1 MNSFDNL
8 PDFVKTYLKKF
19 SLPDWR
25 ISNDYKK
32 LFDNIIVIPSIAE
45 YEQLPQCLNSL
56 EQNDEALLN
65 KTLILVVV
73 NNSKS
78 SDEKVKSNN
87 RKTIQF
93 LKSYDG
99 KLNLSFIDASSNG
112 KELPDKFAGVGLAR
126 KIGCDLALTK
136 YDYSSNKKK
145 IIFFLDA
152 DCTVR
157 SDYLQ
162 KVTLAFNKNDLHS
175 AVIEYEHKFIND
187 TPEAEAIICYEI
199 FLRYLRLGLK
209 FAESYY
215 DYHTIGSTIVCDV
228 ESYIKAG
235 GMNKRKA
242 GEDYYF
248 LEKLAK
254 LNRIF
259 TISKTL
265 VYPSSRKSWRVPFG
279 TGQRITRHLSKK
291 QNEYVAYNPKSFQI
305 LKEWLNFFLS
315 ENVFDA
321 KNILDEANKINSELG
336 NFLISQN
343 FREDWQRIAKN
354 NNSILEIQKQK
365 IFWFD
370 AFRTLK
376 LIHHLRDNGYPSIN
390 LFDAV
395 DKLLD
400 MMNVKNDIRRD
411 SKTQPEIPNIQIQ
424 KQYLVFLRNLL
435 KEKFSDD
442 N

>member
-1 MNSFDNL
+1 MNSFDKL
-8 PDFVKTYLKKF
+8 PDFVITYLKKF
-19 SLPDWR
+19 SLPHWT
-25 ISNDYKK
+25 ISNDQKA
-32 LFDNIIVIPSIAE
+32 LFENIIVIPSLAE
-45 YEQLPQCLNSL
+45 YNELPQCLNSL
-56 EQNDEALLN
+56 EQNDKALLD
-65 KTLILVVV
+65 KTLIIVVV
-73 NNSKS
+73 NNSES
-78 SDEKVKSNN
+78 ADGEVKSNN
-87 RKTIQF
+87 KKTIQF
-93 LKSYDG
+93 LESYKG
-99 KLNLSFIDASSNG
+99 KLNLSFIDAASKD

-136 YDYSSNKKK
+136 FDYSSDKKK

-152 DCTVR
+152 DCTVS

-162 KVTLAFNKNDLHS
+162 KVTLAFNKKDLRS
-175 AVIEYEHKFIND
+175 AVIEYEHKFVDD

-199 FLRYLRLGLK
+199 FLRYHRLGLK

-254 LNRIF
+254 LKKIF
-259 TISKTL
+259 TIPEPL
-265 VYPSSRKSWRVPFG
+265 VHPSSRKSWRVPFG
-279 TGQRITRHLSKK
+279 TGQRITRHLRNE
-291 QNEYVAYNPKSFQI
+291 QNEYVAYNPESFSI
-305 LKEWLNFFLS
+305 LKRWLRYFS
-315 ENVFDA
+315 DENTIYA
-321 KNILDEANKINSELG
+321 KNILIDVGKIHPLLED
-336 NFLISQN
+336 FLIANN
-343 FREDWQRIAKN
+343 FQKNWERILSN
-354 NNSILEIQKQK
+354 NTSTKEIQKQK

-376 LIHHLRDNGYPSIN
+376 LIHYLRDNAFPNIN

-395 DKLLD
+395 DELLKR
-400 MMNVKNDIRRD
+400 MKINFQIKRNEDIPD
-411 SKTQPEIPNIQIQ
+411 IQIQ